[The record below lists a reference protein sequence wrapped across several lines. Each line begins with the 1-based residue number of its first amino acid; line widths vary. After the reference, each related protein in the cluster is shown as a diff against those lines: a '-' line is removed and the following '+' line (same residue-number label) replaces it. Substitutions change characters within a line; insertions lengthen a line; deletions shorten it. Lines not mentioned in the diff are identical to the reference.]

1 MSRHLLRLVHEGR
14 KLTVVA
20 GYDRP
25 LRELYL
31 HVVRDDDTASS
42 EEKVFVYDSLRDP
55 GLDWT
60 DINTVADQ
68 LAALGIEPP
77 ASLIEGIF
85 LDQCLNAG
93 NRMVEHHLDR
103 APVVLHTG

>member
-1 MSRHLLRLVHEGR
+1 MSRHLLHLVHEGR
-14 KLTVVA
+14 KLAVVA

-31 HVVRDDDTASS
+31 HVVHDNGAAPTQ
-42 EEKVFVYDSLRDP
+42 EEEFVYDSLHEP

-60 DINTVADQ
+60 DINTVADR

-85 LDQCLNAG
+85 LDQCFNAG
-93 NRMVEHHLDR
+93 NRVVEHHLDR
-103 APVVLHTG
+103 PPVVLHAG

>member
-1 MSRHLLRLVHEGR
+1 MSRHLLSLIHKGH

-25 LRELYL
+25 LRELFL
-31 HVVRDDDTASS
+31 HVLHDS
-42 EEKVFVYDSLRDP
+42 EAPAQEESFVYDSLRDP

-60 DINTVADQ
+60 DINTVADK

-85 LDQCLNAG
+85 LDQCFHAG
-93 NRMVEHHLDR
+93 NRVVEHHFDR
-103 APVVLHTG
+103 PPAVLQAG

>member
-31 HVVRDDDTASS
+31 HVLHDACAASHQ
-42 EEKVFVYDSLRDP
+42 EEEFVYDSLNDP

-60 DINTVADQ
+60 DINILADK
-68 LAALGIEPP
+68 LTALGIEPP

-85 LDQCLNAG
+85 LDQCFNAG

-103 APVVLHTG
+103 PPVTLHAG